1 MPLFTLYDPL
11 LCVCVCICVCV
22 GAVMAVHL
30 GNTVYRNAEQVRR
43 FMVASVESCE
53 IGKEVP
59 EPVASVLNYLLDYH
73 PARVH
78 LRKSVSC
85 CACFGA
91 PCASSASQLCV
102 DVVGARRTDM
112 KAFTVVQSNTENRR
126 SCAVIRASGSIV
138 EFDWVLCQRGLEDTL
153 IIKRDEAQR
162 GTNAR
167 AHAARAARITA
178 VRLAGATAPTV
189 LPSTPQSEA
198 PQSEAPR
205 ASKRR
210 RIRRV

>member
-1 MPLFTLYDPL
+1 
-11 LCVCVCICVCV
+11 
-22 GAVMAVHL
+22 MAVHL

-78 LRKSVSC
+78 LRKSASC
-85 CACFGA
+85 CACSGLHA
-91 PCASSASQLCV
+91 RAVPHSCVWMLWAHLC
-102 DVVGARRTDM
+102 TDL

-178 VRLAGATAPTV
+178 VRLAGATATAPTV
-189 LPSTPQSEA
+189 LPSTLQSEA
-198 PQSEAPR
+198 PQSEPRR

>member
-1 MPLFTLYDPL
+1 M
-11 LCVCVCICVCV
+11 LCV
-22 GAVMAVHL
+22 
-30 GNTVYRNAEQVRR
+30 
-43 FMVASVESCE
+43 FW
-53 IGKEVP
+53 
-59 EPVASVLNYLLDYH
+59 
-73 PARVH
+73 
-78 LRKSVSC
+78 
-85 CACFGA
+85 A

-178 VRLAGATAPTV
+178 VRLAGATATAPTV
-189 LPSTPQSEA
+189 LPSTLQSEA
-198 PQSEAPR
+198 PQSEPRR